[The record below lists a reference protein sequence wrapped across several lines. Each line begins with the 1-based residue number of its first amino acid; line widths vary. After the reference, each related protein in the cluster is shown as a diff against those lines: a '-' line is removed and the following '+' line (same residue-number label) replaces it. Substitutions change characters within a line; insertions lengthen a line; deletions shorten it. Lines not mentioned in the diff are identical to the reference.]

1 MKEVEKSKAS
11 ETFQM
16 DTLKEHSS
24 AENAY
29 QPYVIKTRNNDL
41 NVINEKNQ
49 IKVLSQPVP
58 PIQVSKK
65 NN

>member
-1 MKEVEKSKAS
+1 
-11 ETFQM
+11 M

-58 PIQVSKK
+58 PVQVSKK